1 MLSDSRMNVVARQQL
16 FAALIGVLACAAFTK
31 SATAVDYLHDVRPIL
46 AGKCFGC
53 HGPDEEARQAG
64 LRLDQRDAAMALLD
78 SGHHALVPGKPE
90 ESPLLAR
97 VTSDDPQ
104 FAMPPSAAKR
114 LTAQEV
120 ETLRAWIMAGAPYAQ
135 HWAYN
140 KPVRPALPAVERKNW
155 PRGAID
161 QFVLARL
168 EAEGLLP
175 SPQADRETLI
185 RRVTLDLTGLPPT
198 ADEVRSFVLD
208 SRADAYGELVDRLLA
223 SPAYGERWA
232 TMWLDLAR
240 YADSQGYAPDGP
252 RTIWRWRDWLI
263 AALNANMPYDQFTIE
278 QLAGDLLPEPSIEQI
293 AATGFHRNT
302 QLNTEGGV
310 NLEEF
315 RHAAVVDRV
324 NTTFAVWLGTTM
336 ACAQCHHHKYDPF
349 SQQDYYQIFSMFNNT
364 DDFNTDNPVQELPR
378 LGQVTE
384 FAQIKNELAT
394 LQPQWDEQTKARDAQ
409 QAEWEKAVA
418 AATGDDGAGKPPQEI
433 ADILAVAADKRDKK
447 QQEKLQAHHRALSD
461 EWKLLNERLTALKR
475 QFEAVSTTVPI
486 MHEGTPRQSYIY
498 VRGEFLSPGK
508 PVQPG
513 VPANLPQLPAGAPA
527 NRLGLAR
534 WIVDA
539 ENPLTARVAVNR
551 LWQEL
556 FGTGIV
562 ETAEEF
568 GTQGEPP
575 SHPELLDY
583 LAVEYRESGWDTKH
597 MLRLIVTSAT
607 YRQSAALDAALAER
621 DPKNRL
627 FARGPRGRLSAE
639 MLRDQALAISG
650 LLSRKM
656 FGPPVQPRQPPL
668 GLAAAFGSSTDWT
681 TSEGEDQY
689 RRALYTRWRR
699 NLPYPS
705 LVTFDSPDRNV
716 CAVRRMRSNTPLQ
729 ALVTLND
736 AVYVE
741 CAQAFARC
749 ILREGGSDDLRRA
762 DWAITQA
769 VGRRAAAAEAERVAA
784 LYVQARQ
791 QLSADPAKAEALA
804 TKPLGALPEGL
815 NALDTAA
822 WTVVANVVLNLDE
835 TLSKP

>member
-1 MLSDSRMNVVARQQL
+1 VTHDSRTIALTIERCI
-16 FAALIGVLACAAFTK
+16 AAVIGIVLV
-31 SATAVDYLHDVRPIL
+31 TAVVPRAGAVDFLHDVRPIL

-53 HGPDEEARQAG
+53 HGPDAEARQAG
-64 LRLDQRDAAMALLD
+64 LRLDERDAALALLD
-78 SGHHALVPGKPE
+78 SGTHAIVAGKPDE
-90 ESPLLAR
+90 GQLLAR
-97 VTSDDPQ
+97 VASSDPQ
-104 FAMPPSAAKR
+104 FVMPPSESKR
-114 LTAQEV
+114 LSPQEV
-120 ETLRAWIMAGAPYAQ
+120 ATLRDWIAAGAPYAR
-135 HWAYN
+135 HWAYV
-140 KPVRPALPAVERKNW
+140 KPVRPLLPTVQRQNW

-161 QFVLARL
+161 HFVLARL
-168 EAEGLLP
+168 EAERLPP
-175 SPQADRETLI
+175 SPPADRAALI

-208 SRADAYGELVDRLLA
+208 SREEAYDQLVDRLLA
-223 SPAYGERWA
+223 NPAYGERWA
-232 TMWLDLAR
+232 AMWLDLAR

-278 QLAGDLLPEPSIEQI
+278 QLAGDLLPEPSFEQI

-315 RHAAVVDRV
+315 RHAAIVDRV
-324 NTTFAVWLGTTM
+324 NTTFAVWLGTTL

-378 LGQVTE
+378 VGQNAE
-384 FAQIKNELAT
+384 FAQLKGELTT
-394 LQPQWDEQTKARDAQ
+394 LQSQWYEQTKVRDAG
-409 QAEWEKAVA
+409 QAEWEKIA
-418 AATGDDGAGKPPQEI
+418 AAAADEVTKPPKEI

-447 QQEKLQAHHRALSD
+447 QQDKLQSYHRALSND
-461 EWKLLNERLTALKR
+461 WKALDERLSALKQ
-475 QFEAVSTTVPI
+475 QFAAVSTTVPI
-486 MHEGTPRQSYIY
+486 MHEGTPRPSFIY
-498 VRGEFLSPGK
+498 ARGEFLSPGK

-513 VPANLPQLPAGAPA
+513 VPANLPGLPAGAPA

-539 ENPLTARVAVNR
+539 ENPLSARVAVNR

-583 LAVEYRESGWDTKH
+583 LAVEYRDSGWDTKH
-597 MLRLIVTSAT
+597 LLRLMVTSAA
-607 YRQSAALDAALAER
+607 YRQSAELSPELAER

-627 FARGPRGRLSAE
+627 FARGPHVRLSAE

-656 FGPPVQPRQPPL
+656 YGPPVQPRQPPL

-681 TSEGEDQY
+681 TSDGEDQH
-689 RRALYTRWRR
+689 RRAIYTRWRR

-705 LVTFDSPDRNV
+705 LVTFDAPDRNV

-741 CAQAFARC
+741 CAQAFARR
-749 ILREGGSDDLRRA
+749 IIRDGGSDDLRRA
-762 DWAITQA
+762 SWAVTQA
-769 VGRRAAAAEAERVAA
+769 VGRQATTAEVERLAGLFA
-784 LYVQARQ
+784 QARQ
-791 QLSADPAKAEALA
+791 QLAAEPVKAEALA
-804 TKPLGALPEGL
+804 TKPLGALPEGM
-815 NALDTAA
+815 NPLDAAA

-835 TLSKP
+835 TLTKP